1 MRPIK
6 LEIQG
11 LQSFNEKQTIDF
23 ETLTE
28 HGLFG
33 IFGETGSGKSTI
45 LDALTLA
52 LYGNVVRIKDTKEDK
67 LIHLLNIN
75 SDKIMVAYEF
85 FIGEERYY
93 VERTFPK
100 MKNKN
105 ELGQSKASF
114 VVNGEIKA
122 DKVGEV
128 NNCIG
133 EIIGLSMDDFTR
145 SVVLPQGKFS
155 EFLKLTGKEKRN
167 MLERVFGLE
176 EYGRKL
182 MTKLSGEKNSKEK
195 EVAALDNIIL
205 GKGDV
210 SLEELQEKKEEFAKL
225 QDEKKELFEKF
236 EIFMKEYSDKEE
248 VYKLLREKAVLLD
261 EKNSLDSQKEM
272 AENTEEKIR
281 KGEKSF
287 QVIEFFNKLS
297 KCEED
302 INKYMKKSELLKEE
316 LLEKS
321 KEKENLFDILKK
333 IQESEKELMERDKNI
348 DLDPE
353 EYDVVSTGVHIGKTY
368 LELLSELTHLGEK
381 ISEEKTNLMV
391 IRENEEENIENL
403 KETEKKLQNLGV
415 EDSGALESI
424 RKKIELLNIERKEVE
439 LLEEDVKSLEKYLSE
454 AQKEKL
460 ALEKT
465 LLSKDEELKKACEAK
480 EGEIA
485 QRLAKQLKE
494 GEPCPVCG
502 SKTHPH
508 IADDFHGNSDE
519 GLIET
524 IEADKKSIEK
534 KLYRINLEK
543 ISSDLENKKIQLK
556 GRNTLDIDSEIEKLK
571 KEFEKI
577 DVENQEIATKKE
589 KLTSLKNQFSTDKT
603 VLTQKKENCQRFLEN
618 HKKSERDKI
627 EKKNFIKKQLEETV
641 PDYMSNDL
649 RIEKLEGRL
658 SEIKE
663 IKKEQQKIKKQLAE
677 LRSDIRD
684 KSKLQES
691 LNEVI
696 GNIKISQSETN
707 GSLKEKESQGK
718 LYSKEA
724 MEKMESFGFTSKN
737 EVEESFIAEDEMDGL
752 KRWIKEYKD
761 KYEANR
767 ISLDN
772 LDIKING
779 RVITRPQWEIFQK
792 KKIDLENQNKELDS
806 KVLLLEKNLKD
817 MEKLLKEVG
826 DLKNKL
832 AIKKKELGL
841 LEDLSKLFQG
851 NAFVEYLAV
860 SRLKGIVSNAA
871 SRLSRITNGKYSLTI
886 DDSANFLIIDN
897 FNGGA
902 KRRSSTLSGG
912 ETFLVSLTLALALSN
927 QIQLKGKSQLEFF
940 FLDEGFGTLDSS
952 LLDRVI
958 TSLETLKNQE
968 KLKVGIITHVEDIK
982 ERVPR
987 KLEVYSAVPG
997 ERGTMIEMV

>member
-52 LYGNVVRIKDTKEDK
+52 LYGNVVRIKDTKDDK
-67 LIHLLNIN
+67 LIDLLNIN
-75 SDKIMVAYEF
+75 SEKIMVAYEF
-85 FIGEERYY
+85 FIGEDRYY

-100 MKNKN
+100 KKNKD
-105 ELGQSKASF
+105 EFGQSKASF
-114 VVNGEIKA
+114 IVNGEIKA

-128 NNCIG
+128 NSCIG

-176 EYGRKL
+176 EYGKKL
-182 MTKLSGEKNSKEK
+182 MMKLSGEKNSKEK

-248 VYKLLREKAVLLD
+248 VYKLLKEKNTLLD

-287 QVIEFFNKLS
+287 QVMEFFNKLS

-302 INKYMKKSELLKEE
+302 INKYMKKSELLEEE

-321 KEKENLFDILKK
+321 KEKENLLDILKK
-333 IQESEKELMERDKNI
+333 IQESEQKLIERDQDIN
-348 DLDPE
+348 LDSE
-353 EYDVVSTGVHIGKTY
+353 EYDAVSNGVHNGKSF
-368 LELLSELTHLGEK
+368 LELEIELTNLGEK

-391 IRENEEENIENL
+391 IRENEAENIENL

-424 RKKIELLNIERKEVE
+424 RKKIELLNIERKGVE

-465 LLSKDEELKKACEAK
+465 LLSKDQELKKACEERDEK
-480 EGEIA
+480 IA
-485 QRLAKQLKE
+485 QRLAKDLKE

-502 SKTHPH
+502 SKTHPNL
-508 IADDFHGNSDE
+508 AMDSQKNSDE
-519 GLIET
+519 SLIES
-524 IEADKKSIEK
+524 IEADKKNLEK

-543 ISSDLENKKIQLK
+543 ISSDLENKKIQLNK
-556 GRNTLDIDSEIEKLK
+556 RNTLDMDSEIEKLK

-589 KLTSLKNQFSTDKT
+589 KLTSLKNQLSTDKT
-603 VLTQKKENCQRFLEN
+603 VLTQKKENCQKFLKN
-618 HKKSERDKI
+618 HEELEKNKIKKRD
-627 EKKNFIKKQLEETV
+627 FIKKQLIQTV
-641 PDYMSNDL
+641 PAYMSDGL
-649 RIEKLEGRL
+649 RIEELERRL
-658 SEIKE
+658 SQMKE
-663 IKKEQQKIKKQLAE
+663 IKKEQLEIKKDLTN
-677 LRSDIRD
+677 LRSGI
-684 KSKLQES
+684 KENTKLQEN

-696 GNIKISQSETN
+696 NNTKNSLWEIN
-707 GSLKEKESQGK
+707 GSLKEKESQAE

-724 MEKMESFGFTSKN
+724 KEKMECFGFISKN
-737 EVEESFIAEDEMDGL
+737 EVEESFIPENEMENL
-752 KRWIKEYKD
+752 KNWIEEYKS
-761 KYEANR
+761 KYEKNR

-772 LDIKING
+772 LQNKIKDKM
-779 RVITRPQWEIFQK
+779 VTESQWENLQK
-792 KKIDLENQNKELDS
+792 DKSYLENQKEKLDS
-806 KVLLLEKNLKD
+806 KVLLLEKNLSD
-817 MEKLLKEVG
+817 MEKLLKEVRG
-826 DLKNKL
+826 LKNEL
-832 AIKKKELGL
+832 AIKKKELSL

-851 NAFVEYLAV
+851 NTFVEYLAV

-871 SRLSRITNGKYSLTI
+871 LRLSRITNGKYSLTI
-886 DDSANFLIIDN
+886 DDSANFLVVDN

-902 KRRSSTLSGG
+902 RRRSSTLSGG
-912 ETFLVSLTLALALSN
+912 ETFLVSLSLALALSN

-987 KLEVYSAVPG
+987 KLEVYAAVPG
-997 ERGTMIEMV
+997 ESGTVVKMV

>member
-75 SDKIMVAYEF
+75 SEKIMVAYEF

-114 VVNGEIKA
+114 MVNGEIKA
-122 DKVGEV
+122 DKVGDV
-128 NNCIG
+128 NSCIG

-210 SLEELQEKKEEFAKL
+210 SLEELQEKKEEFDKL
-225 QDEKKELFEKF
+225 QESKKELVEKL

-248 VYKLLREKAVLLD
+248 VYKLLLEKTGLLD
-261 EKNSLDSQKEM
+261 EKNSLDSHKER
-272 AENTEEKIR
+272 AENTEKKIK
-281 KGEKSF
+281 KGEKSA
-287 QVIEFFNKLS
+287 QVMDFFNKFYQ
-297 KCEED
+297 CEED
-302 INKYMKKSELLKEE
+302 ISEYKKKAELLGKE

-321 KEKENLFDILKK
+321 NEKENLLDTLEKL
-333 IQESEKELMERDKNI
+333 QVSEKKLMERDQNI

-353 EYDVVSTGVHIGKTY
+353 EYDAVSNGVHIGKSF
-368 LELLSELTHLGEK
+368 LELDSELTHLGEK
-381 ISEEKTNLMV
+381 ISEEKTNLMTLQK
-391 IRENEEENIENL
+391 NGKENIKNLEEIQKKLENL
-403 KETEKKLQNLGV
+403 EV
-415 EDSGALESI
+415 EDSDVLESI
-424 RKKIELLNIERKEVE
+424 RKKIETLNIERKEVE
-439 LLEEDVKSLEKYLSE
+439 FLEEDVKSLEKNLSE
-454 AQKEKL
+454 AEKEKV

-465 LLSKDEELKKACEAK
+465 LLSKDEDLKKACESK
-480 EGEIA
+480 DGEIA
-485 QRLAKQLKE
+485 QRLAKNLKE

-502 SKTHPH
+502 SKNHPH
-508 IADDFHGNSDE
+508 IAENFYGNADDS
-519 GLIET
+519 LIEA
-524 IEADKKSIEK
+524 IEADKKSTEK

-556 GRNTLDIDSEIEKLK
+556 GRNTSDMDSEIEKMK

-577 DVENQEIATKKE
+577 DIKNQKIAIKKE
-589 KLTSLKNQFSTDKT
+589 KLTSLKNKLSTDKI
-603 VLTQKKENCQRFLEN
+603 LLAEKKENCQRFLKN
-618 HKKSERDKI
+618 HKESEKDKNN
-627 EKKNFIKKQLEETV
+627 KKNLIKKQLEETV
-641 PDYMSNDL
+641 PAYMSDDL
-649 RIEKLEGRL
+649 LIEELERCL
-658 SEIKE
+658 SEMKE
-663 IKKEQQKIKKQLAE
+663 IKKEQQDIKKELTE
-677 LRSDIRD
+677 LRSDMRD
-684 KSKLQES
+684 KSKLQDK

-696 GNIKISQSETN
+696 GNIKNSLSEIN
-707 GSLKEKESQGK
+707 GSLKEKESQAK

-724 MEKMESFGFTSKN
+724 KEKMESFGFISKN
-737 EVEESFIAEDEMDGL
+737 EVEESFIAEDEMNNL
-752 KRWIKEYKD
+752 KNWIKEYKD
-761 KYEANR
+761 KYEKNK

-772 LDIKING
+772 LDGKING
-779 RVITRPQWEIFQK
+779 RVITKSQWETLQEE
-792 KKIDLENQNKELDS
+792 KIELENLKKELDS
-806 KVLLLEKNLKD
+806 RILLLEKNLTD

-826 DLKNKL
+826 GLKNKL
-832 AIKKKELGL
+832 AIKKKELDL

-871 SRLSRITNGKYSLTI
+871 LRLSRITNGKYSLTI
-886 DDSANFLIIDN
+886 DDSANFLVVDN

-912 ETFLVSLTLALALSN
+912 ETFLVSLSLALALSN

-987 KLEVYSAVPG
+987 KLEVYAAVPG